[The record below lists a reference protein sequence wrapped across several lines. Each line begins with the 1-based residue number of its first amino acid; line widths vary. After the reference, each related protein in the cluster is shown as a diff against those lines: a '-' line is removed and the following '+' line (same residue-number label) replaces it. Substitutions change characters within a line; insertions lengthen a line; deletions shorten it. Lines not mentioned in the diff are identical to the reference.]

1 MTTSEEHNNNIIQIN
16 NQTAAAESINSLLII
31 TNNPDYSELVHP
43 LSDLEYQSL
52 KNSIKDDGLH
62 NPIIVNSKGEI
73 LDGYHRY
80 NICRELKIPVKY
92 EIKCFNNSLEE
103 KKFVIDTNLKRR
115 QLSEFQKGE
124 LTYKLLKIESE
135 KARLRQLS
143 KLKDVTDTLPPPLP
157 LVPFGTNGQ
166 DDEAKDKDKKLE
178 DYEEKGRVID
188 IVAKK
193 TGFSPMTL
201 HRIKTIIE
209 HGTEEIKE
217 KLRNNKSSISK
228 EYEKIQRDKKRSE
241 LLSQINNNNQSKNNN
256 SFDNRCK
263 LFHSNFIELQKESII
278 EANSIDLIFTDPPY
292 GKEYLYLYN
301 ELAKLAIRLL
311 KPGGSLVFFVGHIIM
326 DQVINIFTEFSPTA
340 VFENNNDSETGL
352 KYWWPI
358 AVKHT
363 GNHTKIHPRHVFAEW
378 KPMLWYIKGKRGPT
392 EPLVVSNT
400 MSDFIESMPPTKI
413 LHDWEQSPVEA
424 EYIIKNLTIEN
435 QIVLDPMM
443 GSGTTGIAALNLNRK
458 FIGIEINPTT
468 FEIARIKYWKY
479 K

>member
-1 MTTSEEHNNNIIQIN
+1 MTNTNNETEGN
-16 NQTAAAESINSLLII
+16 TVKII
-31 TNNPDYSELVHP
+31 TINPDYSELVYP

-62 NPIIVNSKGEI
+62 NSIIVNSKGEI

-80 NICRELKIPVKY
+80 KICRELKIPVKY
-92 EIKCFNNSLEE
+92 EIKCLNNSLEE

-115 QLSEFQKGE
+115 QLNEFQKGE

-143 KLKDVTDTLPPPLP
+143 KLKDVTDTLPPPQP
-157 LVPFGTNGQ
+157 LVPFGTNGC

-178 DYEEKGRVID
+178 DYKEKGRVID

-228 EYEKIQRDKKRSE
+228 EYEKIKRDKKRSE
-241 LLSQINNNNQSKNNN
+241 LLSQINNNQSKNN

-292 GKEYLYLYN
+292 GKEYLYLYK
-301 ELAKLAIRLL
+301 ELAKLAIRVL

-326 DQVINIFTEFSPTA
+326 DQVINIFTELSSTA
-340 VFENNNDSETGL
+340 AFENNNDSETCL

-392 EPLVVSNT
+392 ELVVSNT
-400 MSDFIESMPPTKI
+400 ISDFIESIPPTKI

-443 GSGTTGIAALNLNRK
+443 GSGTTGVAALKLNRK
-458 FIGIEINPTT
+458 FIGIEKDNET
-468 FEIARIKYWKY
+468 FEIAKSRISNQN
-479 K
+479 